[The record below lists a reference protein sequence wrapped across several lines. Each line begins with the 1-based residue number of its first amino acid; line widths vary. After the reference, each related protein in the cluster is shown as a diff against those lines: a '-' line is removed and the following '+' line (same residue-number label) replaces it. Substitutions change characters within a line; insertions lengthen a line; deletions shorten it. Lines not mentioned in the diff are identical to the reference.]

1 MDSNLKRWLPV
12 GGVFLGYVLL
22 SSGALLYWY
31 HPVYLTQW
39 QEGEVWTYRDLFAP
53 FEYRVFRGTQEGQ
66 AWDSLGPSLTL
77 IFERDT
83 SVKQRVIQRLNEV
96 SPRFSPSLRSEVA
109 RLLRYAYRFGYV
121 DVPVAGKQGQAI
133 LREGPHTEEV
143 LPLDALVDNQ
153 RLERWI
159 SETVSENRQDSIR
172 WVVQAFLQP
181 DCRYDPNAVHE
192 LLQATAKQASPYST
206 TVHKGELI
214 VRRGQLISPEV
225 AQKLRSL
232 SLAYGSLHPLRSRLL
247 SFLGLV
253 GLVGLLTFI
262 ALQYLYVAK
271 RFQPEEVRPV
281 LLLLSVFLVTIVGA
295 SLFVHFAQRWTETTQ
310 YPLYHLFPVALAPIM
325 VAIFFDDRVG
335 FISAITLGA
344 QVSLVME
351 EPVEF
356 FFVHGLSSMLVV
368 FRLRVLQRRSHF
380 LYALGTLALGYWITF
395 LGYHLFRTG
404 SFETISWAG
413 LPLLLVNV
421 LLCLMGYP
429 LVYVLERLFR
439 MSSDVTFLEL
449 LDLRHPLLRQLAEKA
464 PGTYQHSLAVAEL
477 AEVAAQRIGAHS
489 LKARVMGLFHDIGKL
504 ENPSYF
510 IENISAIS
518 QGGVSNPHY
527 YLSPRES
534 ASIIRRHVEYGV
546 ELAKKYNL
554 PPEVLGGIQTHHG
567 TTWIQYFWERQKREA
582 PQEAP
587 LVEEEFRYPGPLPA
601 TKEEAILMLADSL
614 EASTRALPD
623 PTPENLR
630 AHVRRLIQQRIAEG
644 QLDRAPLTFE
654 QVRQLEEVFYENL
667 LNQRHTRI
675 PYPEPALFQKSV

>member
-1 MDSNLKRWLPV
+1 M
-12 GGVFLGYVLL
+12 GYVLL
-22 SSGALLYWY
+22 SSVVLLEWY
-31 HPVYLTQW
+31 HPTYLTQW
-39 QEGEVWTYRDLFAP
+39 QEGEVWVYRDLFAP
-53 FEYRVFRGTQEGQ
+53 FEYRVFRGEQEEQG
-66 AWDSLGPSLTL
+66 WDSLSSTLTL
-77 IFERDT
+77 VFERDT
-83 SVKQRVIQRLNEV
+83 LVREQVVRRVSEV
-96 SPRFSPSLRSEVA
+96 SQRFSPGLRTEVA

-121 DVPVAGKQGQAI
+121 DVPVSGKRGQAI
-133 LREGPHTEEV
+133 LREGSQSEEV
-143 LPLDALVDNQ
+143 LSLEALVDNQ
-153 RLERWI
+153 RLERWVA
-159 SETVSENRQDSIR
+159 EMVLENWRDSVL
-172 WVVQAFLQP
+172 WVVKAFLRP
-181 DCRYDPNAVHE
+181 DCRYDPNALQG
-192 LLQATAKQASPYST
+192 LLQAAAQRSSPFST

-232 SLAYGSLHPLRSRLL
+232 SLAYGSLHPWHSRFL

-295 SLFVHFAQRWTETTQ
+295 SLFLHFTQRWAETTQ
-310 YPLYHLFPVALAPIM
+310 YPIYHLLPVAMAPIM
-325 VAIFFDDRVG
+325 AAIFFDDRVG

-368 FRLRVLQRRSHF
+368 FRLRVLQQRSHF
-380 LYALGTLALGYWITF
+380 LYALGTLALGYWVTF

-404 SFETISWAG
+404 SFETIPWAG
-413 LPLLLVNV
+413 LPLLLLNV

-429 LVYVLERLFR
+429 LVYVLERFFR

-477 AEVAAQRIGAHS
+477 AEVAAQKIGAHS

-504 ENPSYF
+504 ENPAFF

-534 ASIIRRHVEYGV
+534 AAIIRRHVEYGV
-546 ELAKKYNL
+546 ELARKYNL
-554 PPEVLGGIQTHHG
+554 PPEIIAGIQTHHG
-567 TTWIQYFWERQKREA
+567 TTWIQYFWERQKREV

-587 LVEEEFRYPGPLPA
+587 LVEDEFRYAGPLPA

-614 EASTRALPD
+614 EASTRALSD
-623 PTPENLR
+623 PTPEKLR
-630 AHVRRLIQQRIAEG
+630 AHVRRILQQRIAEG

-667 LNQRHTRI
+667 LNRQHTRI
-675 PYPEPALFQKSV
+675 PYPEPLPIR

>member
-1 MDSNLKRWLPV
+1 MGSNLKRWLPV
-12 GGVFLGYVLL
+12 AGVFLGYVLL
-22 SSGALLYWY
+22 SSGVLLYWY
-31 HPVYLTQW
+31 HPMYLTQW

-53 FEYRVFRGTQEGQ
+53 FEFRVFRGAQEGQ
-66 AWDSLGPSLTL
+66 AWDSLAPSLTL
-77 IFERDT
+77 AFERDT
-83 SVKQRVIQRLNEV
+83 LVRQQVTQRLSEV
-96 SPRFSPSLRSEVA
+96 SQGFSPGLRSEVA

-121 DVPVAGKQGQAI
+121 NVPVADKRGQAI
-133 LREGPHTEEV
+133 LREGPSREEV
-143 LPLDALVDNQ
+143 LPLEALVDSQ
-153 RLERWI
+153 RLERWVAE
-159 SETVSENRQDSIR
+159 SVSESRQDSVE
-172 WVVQAFLQP
+172 WVVRTFLQP
-181 DCRYDPNAVHE
+181 DCRYDPNAVQE
-192 LLQATAKQASPYST
+192 LLQAAAQRSSPFST
-206 TVHKGELI
+206 TIRKGELI
-214 VRRGQLISPEV
+214 VRRGQLISSEV

-232 SLAYGSLHPLRSRLL
+232 SLAYGSLHPFNSRLL

-295 SLFVHFAQRWTETTQ
+295 SLFLHFTQRWAETTQ
-310 YPLYHLFPVALAPIM
+310 YPIHHLFPVAMAPIM
-325 VAIFFDDRVG
+325 AAIFFDDRVG
-335 FISAITLGA
+335 FISAITLSA

-380 LYALGTLALGYWITF
+380 LYALGTLALGYWVTF
-395 LGYHLFRTG
+395 LGYHLFRMG
-404 SFETISWAG
+404 SFETIPWAG
-413 LPLLLVNV
+413 LPLLLLNA

-439 MSSDVTFLEL
+439 TSSDVTFLEL

-477 AEVAAQRIGAHS
+477 AEVAAQKIGAHS

-504 ENPSYF
+504 ENPSFF

-518 QGGVSNPHY
+518 QGGGSNPHY

-534 ASIIRRHVEYGV
+534 AAIIRRHVEYGL
-546 ELAKKYNL
+546 ELARKYNL
-554 PPEVLGGIQTHHG
+554 PPEVVAGIQTHHG

-587 LVEEEFRYPGPLPA
+587 SVEAEFRYPGPLPS

-614 EASTRALPD
+614 EASTRALSD
-623 PTPENLR
+623 PTPEKLR
-630 AHVRRLIQQRIAEG
+630 AHVRSLIQQRIAEG

-667 LNQRHTRI
+667 LNRHHTRI
-675 PYPEPALFQKSV
+675 PYPEPSPAR